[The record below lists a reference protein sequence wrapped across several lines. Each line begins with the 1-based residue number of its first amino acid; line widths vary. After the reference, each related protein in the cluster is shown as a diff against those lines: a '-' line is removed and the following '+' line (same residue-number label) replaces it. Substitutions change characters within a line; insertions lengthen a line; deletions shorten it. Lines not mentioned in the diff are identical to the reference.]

1 MDGCSYLHFD
11 RSDNIMNL
19 GQYFSSGD
27 IAGIAPEIILTLTAL
42 TLLTIEMAR
51 VSRPGIIL
59 LVSAL
64 GLLLAGTI
72 VVQGGTNDKIL
83 FGGMLHLNKFSMFF
97 DLLYLFVGL
106 STLIFSQ
113 GYLEKMGG
121 AQRSEF
127 PALILFGIIGMMLM
141 TRANDL
147 VMVFLGL
154 ELLSLSLY
162 VLVGFLRH
170 DLYSNESGLK
180 YLL

>member
-1 MDGCSYLHFD
+1 
-11 RSDNIMNL
+11 MNL

-83 FGGMLHLNKFSMFF
+83 FGGMLHLNKFSMFYPF
-97 DLLYLFVGL
+97 ISIIIILCI
-106 STLIFSQ
+106 IF
-113 GYLEKMGG
+113 
-121 AQRSEF
+121 
-127 PALILFGIIGMMLM
+127 I
-141 TRANDL
+141 
-147 VMVFLGL
+147 
-154 ELLSLSLY
+154 
-162 VLVGFLRH
+162 
-170 DLYSNESGLK
+170 
-180 YLL
+180 